1 MVATFSKPS
10 SGAGVVWMDTPL
22 NGLGSYPG
30 HKNNKASGVIAMTST
45 VPFLN
50 FVPFLL
56 EQPLCLFISQFFRGP
71 RVLKVNVAQ
80 RQP

>member
-1 MVATFSKPS
+1 MGPGLFGWILPWTGWVH
-10 SGAGVVWMDTPL
+10 TPAIKIV
-22 NGLGSYPG
+22 
-30 HKNNKASGVIAMTST
+30 HENNNFEAIRLIAMTSS